1 VIEKIEKITL
11 SELEKA
17 TGGKILFG
25 NNEIIESISTS
36 SNEIDVN
43 TLFIPIKGERFD
55 AHDFIDDALKNGATG
70 YLCDREIVKENAKYA
85 LLVNDTR
92 KALMDIASFYIDKF
106 SIDVIALTGSVGKTT
121 TKEFVAN
128 VLSEKYSTIR
138 TLKNY
143 NNEIGMPFTVFSI
156 KNNTEKAIIEMGM
169 SNFGEIEKY
178 SLASKPDV
186 AIITNIGVSHI
197 EYLKSQEGILKAKS
211 EIFSGMKKDGV
222 AILNGDDKFLWSL
235 KDNLK
240 FKTVFFGIENE
251 KCDIVAKNV
260 VATSEKI
267 SFTIDGKYFE
277 LDIMGKHNVYNALA
291 SYAVAKLY
299 DMSDELI
306 QKGFN
311 NFKSDGIRQ
320 SIFDENGIKFINDCY
335 NASPQSV
342 KTSVDVLCN
351 FEGRRIA
358 ILGDMGEL
366 GENSGKYHA
375 EVGQYINEK
384 EVDLLITVGSLSKFI
399 NNEAKCKKIHFESN
413 NLVAKYLKENA
424 KVGDVVLIKGSRFMK
439 MEEIFKIYT
448 DR

>member
-1 VIEKIEKITL
+1 MIEKIEKITL

-36 SNEIDVN
+36 SNEINVN

-156 KNNTEKAIIEMGM
+156 KNNTEKAVIEMGM

-260 VATSEKI
+260 VVSAEKI

-366 GENSGKYHA
+366 GENS
-375 EVGQYINEK
+375 
-384 EVDLLITVGSLSKFI
+384 SKFT
-399 NNEAKCKKIHFESN
+399 H
-413 NLVAKYLKENA
+413 Y
-424 KVGDVVLIKGSRFMK
+424 SR
-439 MEEIFKIYT
+439 
-448 DR
+448 